1 MRPSPQSPR
10 WGRVAT
16 LAISAVALAFGV
28 WAGATQHSSSQSRVE
43 QTYSKDNGYFY
54 RMTAKFTV
62 KETGEAVDFDYV
74 VACNI
79 RLTRWRDGGLSN
91 DSSFGPRMMVK
102 ATAGRQAVMLK
113 TLRACHGLTSENG
126 DVPPDVLPLA
136 IWFDSVDDLSNG
148 LGYVS
153 EDGYDNPLGKLKFR
167 GARIDPATGADWEA
181 WRKKSADEYIQRGA
195 LPGPWGYDY
204 PDDLNKDNS
213 DIGKYVS
220 ECQGYSRRKLP
231 DDMRAKLRELWPP
244 ERPGFWA
251 LPNADNNKISQLMSD
266 PKQPSP
272 PGGGP
277 WNLRWGSI
285 SDIGTNGL
293 PIRSGRRV
301 QHFHVPS
308 RWPTEAYPLLWP
320 PMVSAVPLT
329 TVSLS
334 PSTEVYVQKLDF
346 RDGALNGFAA
356 CQNRKDRSA
365 LFFGDVD
372 PQWNAKRHVF
382 MIDDYV
388 VRERVEGTIYML
400 APAFVLERDEY
411 VFTRFSNGL

>member
-1 MRPSPQSPR
+1 
-10 WGRVAT
+10 
-16 LAISAVALAFGV
+16 
-28 WAGATQHSSSQSRVE
+28 
-43 QTYSKDNGYFY
+43 
-54 RMTAKFTV
+54 
-62 KETGEAVDFDYV
+62 
-74 VACNI
+74 
-79 RLTRWRDGGLSN
+79 
-91 DSSFGPRMMVK
+91 
-102 ATAGRQAVMLK
+102 
-113 TLRACHGLTSENG
+113 
-126 DVPPDVLPLA
+126 
-136 IWFDSVDDLSNG
+136 
-148 LGYVS
+148 
-153 EDGYDNPLGKLKFR
+153 
-167 GARIDPATGADWEA
+167 
-181 WRKKSADEYIQRGA
+181 
-195 LPGPWGYDY
+195 
-204 PDDLNKDNS
+204 
-213 DIGKYVS
+213 
-220 ECQGYSRRKLP
+220 
-231 DDMRAKLRELWPP
+231 
-244 ERPGFWA
+244 
-251 LPNADNNKISQLMSD
+251 MSD